1 MKDSLHSYM
10 KVGIVHPMAFPDL
23 PVVETL
29 KKIAEDDFF
38 GAVEIGPIAPG
49 IKDDVIKVL
58 QTSRLIVGFCGQ
70 VILRNEN
77 LDLNSLDKAFREK
90 TVARMKQAV
99 DECYSLG
106 VHKMAMLSGPDPGA
120 DKRAEAR
127 KALTDSLIQIC
138 KHAAGKGGIG
148 IAMEVFD
155 REIDKKCFV
164 GPTKEAAQIA
174 ADVRKQCPNFGLMV
188 DLSHVPLLYE
198 TPEQSIKAA
207 GQYLSHVHVG
217 NCILKDKNHVAY
229 GDKHPRFGLDVGVND
244 VEQVRQFLKA
254 LMDIGYIGTGRQNV
268 VAFEVKP
275 MPGESPE
282 IVVANAK
289 RTLLEAWAKL

>member
-1 MKDSLHSYM
+1 MKESLHSFM

-23 PVVETL
+23 PVVDTL
-29 KKIAEDDFF
+29 RKIAEDEFF
-38 GAVEIGPIAPG
+38 GAVEIGPVYPEIEA
-49 IKDDVIKVL
+49 DVIWIL
-58 QTSRLIVGFCGQ
+58 QTSRLIAGFCGQ
-70 VILRNEN
+70 VVLRNEN
-77 LDLNSLDKAFREK
+77 LDLNSLDKELRQK
-90 TVARMKQAV
+90 TIARMKTTV

-106 VHKMAMLSGPDPGA
+106 IHKMAMLSGPDPGT

-127 KALTDSLIQIC
+127 KALIDSLIQVC
-138 KHAAGKGGIG
+138 SYARSKGDMG
-148 IAMEVFD
+148 IAFEVFD

-174 ADVRKQCPNFGLMV
+174 AEVRKTCPNFGLMI

-198 TPEQSIKAA
+198 TPEQAIKAA
-207 GQYLSHVHVG
+207 GAYLSHVHVG
-217 NCILKDKNHVAY
+217 NCVLKDKNHIAY

-254 LMDIGYIGTGRQNV
+254 LMDVGYIGAGKQNV

-282 IVVANAK
+282 LVIANAK
-289 RTLLEAWAKL
+289 RTLLEAWARL

>member
-1 MKDSLHSYM
+1 MKDSLHSCM

-29 KKIAEDDFF
+29 KKIADDDFF

-49 IKDDVIKVL
+49 TKDDVIKVL

-77 LDLNSLDKAFREK
+77 LDLNSLDKALREK

-106 VHKMAMLSGPDPGA
+106 VHKMAMLSGPDPGV

-138 KHAAGKGGIG
+138 SYARGKGAMA
-148 IAMEVFD
+148 IAFEVFD

-217 NCILKDKNHVAY
+217 NCILKDKNHIAY
-229 GDKHPRFGLDVGVND
+229 GDKHPRFGLDVGEND

-254 LMDIGYIGTGRQNV
+254 LMDIGYIGPGKQNV

-282 IVVANAK
+282 LVVANAK
-289 RTLLEAWAKL
+289 RTLLEAWARL

>member
-23 PVVETL
+23 PVVDTL
-29 KKIAEDDFF
+29 KRIAEDEFF
-38 GAVEIGPIAPG
+38 GAVEIGIIGPE
-49 IKDDVIKVL
+49 IKPAVTKIL
-58 QTSRLIVGFCGQ
+58 QTSHLIVGFCGQ
-70 VILRNEN
+70 VIIRNEN
-77 LDLNSLDKAFREK
+77 LDLNSLDKVFRDK
-90 TVARMKQAV
+90 TVARMKAAV
-99 DECYSLG
+99 DESYSLG

-120 DKRAEAR
+120 EKRSEAR
-127 KALTDSLIQIC
+127 KALLDSLIQIC
-138 KHAAGKGGIG
+138 SYAKGKGNLSIVL
-148 IAMEVFD
+148 EVFD

-174 ADVRKQCPNFGLMV
+174 AEVRRQCPNFGLMI

-217 NCILKDKNHVAY
+217 NCVLKDKNHIAY
-229 GDKHPRFGLDVGVND
+229 GDKHPRFGLDVGEND

-254 LMDIGYIGTGRQNV
+254 LMDIGYIGPGKQNV

-275 MPGESPE
+275 LPGESPE
-282 IVVANAK
+282 LVIANAK